1 MRRRRRGRLSGKA
14 TTLLRFL
21 FRCSLF
27 RCYPGRN
34 VVALAARIG
43 LGIGHR
49 VQEGV
54 EEAGA
59 VAPAGAA
66 EGYGGGVEQLL
77 HDGVGQLLHGVP
89 LGGGEPGQAPGV
101 AAQLGRAHGGG
112 AAPEG
117 DDVRDG
123 GPGAEGGGAALG
135 LGPGGPLHA
144 LQLLA
149 PGAGVEGAAG
159 LQVVKVDQGDPG
171 EVAHRALDVPGHGD
185 VHQHQGRPRPRR
197 PLSAAAR
204 PLARPV
210 SARPAPLPPPGH
222 RLRDVPGQDDGAGGR
237 RGADDGVAGGQGVRE
252 VVQGAGDGPLA
263 EGQTGGEGG
272 RPLRGAVEEVDAGG
286 AGRREGQGG
295 RLAGDAGP
303 EDGHLLPPQRAQL
316 HRRDVDG
323 DGGDGGV
330 AVEPAQLAHPPA
342 RFQGVL
348 EGEVQLRAQGALG
361 GAGQEGLPHL
371 ADDLAL
377 AQGQAVQAGGHPDQ
391 VLDGVHPAAGK
402 DVGAQVSQRHPG
414 LRRQEALQAG
424 GRSRGALRG
433 PGVDLQA
440 VAGDQGHRRPHGL
453 PHGTAEGGLPLPG
466 AGGGEGL
473 PHGHVGRV
481 VGDAGQHQR
490 TPPSAA
496 GRSGGHRPP
505 PAGARAISPRWAAR
519 ASTSERAVVS
529 GARTSTLQPARVR
542 GVRRGGA
549 DAGHEDAGWQG
560 GARAV

>member
-1 MRRRRRGRLSGKA
+1 M
-14 TTLLRFL
+14 
-21 FRCSLF
+21 
-27 RCYPGRN
+27 
-34 VVALAARIG
+34 
-43 LGIGHR
+43 
-49 VQEGV
+49 
-54 EEAGA
+54 
-59 VAPAGAA
+59 
-66 EGYGGGVEQLL
+66 
-77 HDGVGQLLHGVP
+77 
-89 LGGGEPGQAPGV
+89 
-101 AAQLGRAHGGG
+101 
-112 AAPEG
+112 
-117 DDVRDG
+117 
-123 GPGAEGGGAALG
+123 
-135 LGPGGPLHA
+135 
-144 LQLLA
+144 
-149 PGAGVEGAAG
+149 
-159 LQVVKVDQGDPG
+159 
-171 EVAHRALDVPGHGD
+171 
-185 VHQHQGRPRPRR
+185 
-197 PLSAAAR
+197 
-204 PLARPV
+204 
-210 SARPAPLPPPGH
+210 
-222 RLRDVPGQDDGAGGR
+222 
-237 RGADDGVAGGQGVRE
+237 RE

-263 EGQTGGEGG
+263 ERQTGGEGG

-453 PHGTAEGGLPLPG
+453 PYRTAEGGLPLPG

-490 TPPSAA
+490 SPPSAG

-505 PAGARAISPRWAAR
+505 PAGAASATGAAGTRDSLPGGRRGRRRASGRWCPGPGRPPSSQPVPRRPLWWGRCRPRGRRVAAEAPESSDAVERARRRLSTAEGLKKRTARNSPRQEAGGGLGGSNRIRDGLVEGEVVDGRPRRAQGGGQDVAPGRGAGEEHPRPPPPRWGRMAPAAR
-519 ASTSERAVVS
+519 AAV
-529 GARTSTLQPARVR
+529 
-542 GVRRGGA
+542 
-549 DAGHEDAGWQG
+549 
-560 GARAV
+560 